1 MQKFRVKISISE
13 GQLFHGW
20 IDRSETR
27 IIAYESPFIESW
39 WSTSLTHS
47 WGFWNASSLIIPGI
61 CNFVVKLLRLINISF
76 RKGSI
81 LFHLE
86 LFIWR
91 WSYEILLA
99 YRNYPNL
106 NYWSLCWEFGYASW
120 SSSNISWVSFK
131 DVWFYDFYWSE
142 FLFELVLY
150 CFI

>member
-27 IIAYESPFIESW
+27 IIAYESSFIESW

-47 WGFWNASSLIIPGI
+47 WGFWNASSLIIPWI
-61 CNFVVKLLRLINISF
+61 RNFVVKLLRLINISF

-99 YRNYPNL
+99 YRNQFILFTSKIEKIIVKLVNSFV
-106 NYWSLCWEFGYASW
+106 SLYKIFHKSRTFVIFFFCYFFDSL
-120 SSSNISWVSFK
+120 F
-131 DVWFYDFYWSE
+131 
-142 FLFELVLY
+142 FL
-150 CFI
+150 

>member
-99 YRNYPNL
+99 YRNQFIFFTSKIEKIIVKLVNSFV
-106 NYWSLCWEFGYASW
+106 SLYKIFHKSRAFVIFFFCYFFDSL
-120 SSSNISWVSFK
+120 F
-131 DVWFYDFYWSE
+131 
-142 FLFELVLY
+142 FL
-150 CFI
+150 